1 MSFSVQVYLGE
12 VDPQGVQV
20 ELYAEPAGDDAPIRQ
35 TMDRGDEIPG
45 AINGYAYRT
54 TVPTSRPPAQ
64 FTPRVIPAHP
74 AAGVPLEEHHI
85 LWYR

>member
-1 MSFSVQVYLGE
+1 
-12 VDPQGVQV
+12 
-20 ELYAEPAGDDAPIRQ
+20 
-35 TMDRGDEIPG
+35 MDRGDEIAG

-54 TVPTSRPPAQ
+54 TVSTSRPPAQ